1 MNNIDIFKKK
11 ILYLS
16 QHRGIKEMDLLLG
29 NFVEKYIN
37 VFNEKELE
45 ELESLLSIDDN
56 TLYSWYLNQNESDL
70 IPNNS
75 VSLKFKSLP
84 YTILGPFNS
93 IVP

>member
-1 MNNIDIFKKK
+1 MNYIDIFKKK
-11 ILYLS
+11 ILYIS

-56 TLYSWYLNQNESDL
+56 TLYSWYLNQKESDL

-75 VSLKFKSLP
+75 VSLKFKKFKL
-84 YTILGPFNS
+84 
-93 IVP
+93 

>member
-11 ILYLS
+11 ILSLS

-56 TLYSWYLNQNESDL
+56 TLYSWYLNQKESDL

-75 VSLKFKSLP
+75 VSLKFKKFKL
-84 YTILGPFNS
+84 
-93 IVP
+93 

>member
-45 ELESLLSIDDN
+45 EL
-56 TLYSWYLNQNESDL
+56 
-70 IPNNS
+70 
-75 VSLKFKSLP
+75 
-84 YTILGPFNS
+84 
-93 IVP
+93 

>member
-1 MNNIDIFKKK
+1 MDNIDIFKKK

-75 VSLKFKSLP
+75 VSLKFKKFKL
-84 YTILGPFNS
+84 
-93 IVP
+93 

>member
-56 TLYSWYLNQNESDL
+56 TLYSWYLNQKESDS

-75 VSLKFKSLP
+75 VSLKFKKFKL
-84 YTILGPFNS
+84 
-93 IVP
+93 

>member
-56 TLYSWYLNQNESDL
+56 TLYSWYLNQKESDL

-75 VSLKFKSLP
+75 VSLKFIKFKL
-84 YTILGPFNS
+84 
-93 IVP
+93 

>member
-16 QHRGIKEMDLLLG
+16 QHRGIKEMDLLLA

-37 VFNEKELE
+37 EFNEKELE

-56 TLYSWYLNQNESDL
+56 TLYSWYLNQKESDL

-75 VSLKFKSLP
+75 VSLKFKKFKL
-84 YTILGPFNS
+84 
-93 IVP
+93 

>member
-75 VSLKFKSLP
+75 VSLKFKKFKL
-84 YTILGPFNS
+84 
-93 IVP
+93 

>member
-56 TLYSWYLNQNESDL
+56 TLYSWYLNQKESDL
-70 IPNNS
+70 IPYYC
-75 VSLKFKSLP
+75 VSLKFKKFKL
-84 YTILGPFNS
+84 
-93 IVP
+93 

>member
-56 TLYSWYLNQNESDL
+56 TLYSWYLNQKESDL

-75 VSLKFKSLP
+75 VSLKFKKFKL
-84 YTILGPFNS
+84 
-93 IVP
+93 

>member
-56 TLYSWYLNQNESDL
+56 TLYSWYLNQKESDL
-70 IPNNS
+70 IPDNS
-75 VSLKFKSLP
+75 VSLKFKKFKL
-84 YTILGPFNS
+84 
-93 IVP
+93 

>member
-1 MNNIDIFKKK
+1 MNILKKK
-11 ILYLS
+11 IIFRS
-16 QHRGIKEMDLLLG
+16 CHRGNKEMDLLLG

-75 VSLKFKSLP
+75 VSLKFKKFKL
-84 YTILGPFNS
+84 
-93 IVP
+93 

>member
-11 ILYLS
+11 ILYLT

-56 TLYSWYLNQNESDL
+56 TLYSWYLNQKESDL

-75 VSLKFKSLP
+75 VSLKFK
-84 YTILGPFNS
+84 
-93 IVP
+93 